1 MLYKMINILI
11 TGGAG
16 DWAVSFREKYKN
28 QFNITTTS
36 RTELDVTSSDS
47 VIAYFD
53 NKELKNKELDTSDLK
68 KKHFDVV
75 INNAGCIHPKRILEA
90 DSQLWINDINVNLI
104 GTFLISKS
112 ALSANKETIIINI
125 SSTAAFNSY
134 PDWSSYC
141 ASKAGVVTLS
151 KSLAKDGFQVYCLC
165 PGAIDTKFRDNLN
178 LSNDNAMACDD
189 LSDHVI
195 DILENKYT
203 SGDVLFF
210 RKGEFILNP

>member
-1 MLYKMINILI
+1 MINILI

-16 DWAVSFREKYKN
+16 DWAVSFKEKYKN

-36 RTELDVTSSDS
+36 HTELDVTSSDR
-47 VIAYFD
+47 VVAFFQ
-53 NKELKNKELDTSDLK
+53 NQAVEGK
-68 KKHFDVV
+68 KFDVV

-90 DSQLWINDINVNLI
+90 DSQAWINDINVNLI
-104 GTFLISKS
+104 GTFLVSKS
-112 ALSANKETIIINI
+112 ALGANKETIIINI

-151 KSLAKDGFQVYCLC
+151 KSLSKDGFQVYCLC

-189 LSDHVI
+189 VSVHII
-195 DILENKYT
+195 DILANKYT